1 MIILQSLILGMEV
14 QFLGKKGHTFMWRPF
29 PPPPIF
35 SLSQR
40 KYKSSELLVGYSS
53 LLGFYLD
60 LAKHLLR

>member
-1 MIILQSLILGMEV
+1 MEV
-14 QFLGKKGHTFMWRPF
+14 QFLGKKGHTFMWRPS
-29 PPPPIF
+29 PPIF

-40 KYKSSELLVGYSS
+40 KYKSSELLVGYSL